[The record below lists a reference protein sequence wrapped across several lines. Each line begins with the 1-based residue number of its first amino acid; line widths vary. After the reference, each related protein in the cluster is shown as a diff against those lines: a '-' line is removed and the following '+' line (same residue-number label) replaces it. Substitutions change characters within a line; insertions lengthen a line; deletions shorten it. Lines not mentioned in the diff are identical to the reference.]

1 MKSPGSRKT
10 VPIAMLVFSVAYF
23 PYLLS
28 QGNSK
33 MIGDEIGGDP
43 GGFLLPAFLAGS
55 MFLGALYLLFQ
66 DKSPGKTGAAA
77 EAPRAGA
84 RFYFTLAAGVLYVL
98 LFATLGFM
106 VASTLLVFSLSF
118 IASIDTPV
126 RRNLGPL
133 AAGLAGTLAFTIGYY
148 SLGRFMT
155 RYLFQ
160 VGRTTT
166 FTLASAPFFVFSAN
180 IVVLGLIL
188 YFSARIAQ
196 RMKSGSMPRMIAV
209 IGLVTAGS
217 VEFLFLVFRQL
228 FLVNLARGIITW

>member
-10 VPIAMLVFSVAYF
+10 VPIAMLVFSLAYF
-23 PYLLS
+23 PYLIA

-43 GGFLLPAFLAGS
+43 GGFLLPAFLAGF
-55 MFLGALYLLFQ
+55 MLLGALYLLFV
-66 DKSPGKTGAAA
+66 DKTSANAGPCPK
-77 EAPRAGA
+77 AGA
-84 RFYFTLAAGVLYVL
+84 RFYIAVTASLLYVL
-98 LFATLGFM
+98 LFSRLGFM
-106 VASTLLVFSLSF
+106 VASTLLVFTLSF
-118 IASIDTPV
+118 IASVETPL
-126 RRNLGPL
+126 RKNLGPL
-133 AAGLAGTLAFTIGYY
+133 AAGLAGTLSFTIAYY

-166 FTLASAPFFVFSAN
+166 FTLASAPFFVFSVN
-180 IVVLGLIL
+180 IIALGLLL
-188 YFSARIAQ
+188 YFAARIVQ
-196 RMKSGSMPRMIAV
+196 RMRSGSMPRMIA
-209 IGLVTAGS
+209 IIALVTAGS